1 MAQEYGRVPKKGGIM
16 GGGKSFCVR
25 RRDSGGEL
33 MGSVEEATNQRLVRG
48 RRRVELVDIAL
59 LDLAHEIGAA
69 EEIGSQLGSDLA
81 RNGGDLI
88 ARDLA
93 EGNRAASGNQVRAP
107 LVDEAGVPE
116 SKESDERSSGAEEP
130 AGRTEAKVHAL
141 EEDGQAENEDGSEG
155 EEEAIAERGH
165 AVPIGIAGE
174 DVVKGGGNESEAGRD
189 GARAAIE
196 QTKQEASESEDEKR
210 SPGEEAVVAREED
223 IAPER
228 SAPLPRDAAI
238 GAEAKEAAE
247 NDAAGDQRRHNA
259 DGDEDEEEAM
269 SAERAEEGS
278 GGEGAEAG
286 RVRAEGSKKR
296 KQEEHAIGEIDIEHQ
311 TGNEAE
317 QGPLG
322 NGARGAGAVPIPEEE
337 SDGENRMGMGPCGI
351 EVHVEGESGCE
362 PNAEGSEQ
370 SPFFEDVLTSNGKGE
385 P

>member
-107 LVDEAGVPE
+107 LVNEAGVPE
-116 SKESDERSSGAEEP
+116 DKGGDERGSGREEP

-174 DVVKGGGNESEAGRD
+174 DVVEGGGNEGKTGCD
-189 GARAAIE
+189 GARAVIE
-196 QTKQEASESEDEKR
+196 QAKQEASESEDEKR
-210 SPGEEAVVAREED
+210 CPGEEAVVAREEN
-223 IAPER
+223 IAPKG
-228 SAPLPRDAAI
+228 SAPEPAHAVI
-238 GAEAKEAAE
+238 GAETKEAAK
-247 NDAAGDQRRHNA
+247 NDAAGDQRWEDA
-259 DGDEDEEEAM
+259 DENEDEEEAM
-269 SAERAEEGS
+269 GGELAEEVRGVQ
-278 GGEGAEAG
+278 GAEVG
-286 RVRAEGSKKR
+286 RVRADGIKKR

-317 QGPLG
+317 EGPLG
-322 NGARGAGAVPIPEEE
+322 NGARGAREVPIPEEK

-351 EVHVEGESGCE
+351 EIHVDGERGCE
-362 PNAEGSEQ
+362 PNAESSEQ
-370 SPFFEDVLTSNGKGE
+370 SPFFEDVLTSDGKGE